1 MCFTSSYYPPIITQ
15 DDRTCWMEAIQPG
28 SSTVVGSPT
37 ADAYETISPL
47 GESGAYSDATHVPYK
62 SQPPS
67 VAIYDEPDVKTN
79 TQIVQVPPA
88 PVEYDEPFL
97 ALARRDNIY
106 CNVPGEL
113 EEDSYIEVVQADR
126 TAPATIP
133 KELASI
139 TEISLENLADLDQKE
154 AQLWMRLHM
163 QKMVQ
168 KMELVYDSVQ
178 PLSPKADKQP
188 TTKPKPPVPAKQ
200 YSKAKATTPP
210 SSPPP
215 EAIEEISN
223 DEIGHNI
230 KLEKATEAGREDL
243 YINLDTVSELIAE
256 VLPPPI
262 PPRTYQRVDDH
273 KEIGSNK
280 NQSQTLRRRQVPTS
294 SSPAQSQQ
302 SRTLPRHWRSKTYY
316 PTCMLSQD
324 IQAPQHQSQLRKK

>member
-67 VAIYDEPDVKTN
+67 VAIYDEPDVTTN

-97 ALARRDNIY
+97 TLARRDNIY
-106 CNVPGEL
+106 CNVPEEL

-133 KELASI
+133 KELASVA
-139 TEISLENLADLDQKE
+139 EISLENLADLDQKE
-154 AQLWMRLHM
+154 AQLWMLLHM

-168 KMELVYDSVQ
+168 KMEQVYDSAQ

-188 TTKPKPPVPAKQ
+188 TIKAKSPAKQ

-230 KLEKATEAGREDL
+230 ELEKATEAGREDL
-243 YINLDTVSELIAE
+243 YINLDTISEIITE
-256 VLPPPI
+256 VPPPPI

-273 KEIGSNK
+273 EEVDSNK
-280 NQSQTLRRRQVPTS
+280 NQSQTLRHRQMPTS

-302 SRTLPRHWRSKTYY
+302 SRTLPPHWRSKSY
-316 PTCMLSQD
+316 PILSQD
-324 IQAPQHQSQLRKK
+324 IQAPQHQSQFRKK